1 MTISRAK
8 PAEAESL
15 SASAIEP
22 VMAPVIAIDGPTA
35 SGKGTV
41 AQAVADALGWQ
52 VLDSGALY
60 RLTAL
65 AANQAGIADDD
76 LDGLAQAAR
85 NLDVRFEQ
93 GAIWLAGQRVEEI
106 IRQEAVGNRA
116 SRIAALPAVREALL
130 ARQRAFRTAPGLVA
144 DGRDMGT
151 IVFPDAPLKIFLV
164 AGAEARARRRAKQ
177 LSDKGISAN
186 LEDILRDM
194 RERDARDTHRS
205 VAPLV
210 AAQDAI
216 TLDSSDW
223 TAEETTRAIL
233 QLWSEIVA

>member
-1 MTISRAK
+1 MKNFPSTDST
-8 PAEAESL
+8 P
-15 SASAIEP
+15 
-22 VMAPVIAIDGPTA
+22 APVITIDGPTA

-41 AQAVADALGWQ
+41 AQAVASALGWQ

-65 AANQAGIADDD
+65 AASQAGIADED

-85 NLDVRFEQ
+85 SLDVRFDG
-93 GAIWLAGQRVEEI
+93 GAIWLAGQRVEET

-116 SRIAALPAVREALL
+116 SRIAALLPVREALL
-130 ARQRAFRTAPGLVA
+130 ARQRAFRQVPGLVA

-164 AGAEARARRRAKQ
+164 ADAEARARRRAKQ

-216 TLDSSDW
+216 TLDSSNW

>member
-1 MTISRAK
+1 MKNSPSTG
-8 PAEAESL
+8 
-15 SASAIEP
+15 SAL
-22 VMAPVIAIDGPTA
+22 APVITIDGPTA

-41 AQAVADALGWQ
+41 AHAVACALGWQ

-65 AANQAGIADDD
+65 AANQAGIADED

-85 NLDVRFEQ
+85 SLDVRFDG
-93 GAIWLAGQRVEEI
+93 GAIWLAGQRVEET
-106 IRQEAVGNRA
+106 IRQEVVGNRA
-116 SRIAALPAVREALL
+116 SRIAALPPVREALL
-130 ARQRAFRTAPGLVA
+130 ARQRAFRQAPGLVA

-164 AGAEARARRRAKQ
+164 ADAEARAQRRAKQ

-216 TLDSSDW
+216 TLDSSNW